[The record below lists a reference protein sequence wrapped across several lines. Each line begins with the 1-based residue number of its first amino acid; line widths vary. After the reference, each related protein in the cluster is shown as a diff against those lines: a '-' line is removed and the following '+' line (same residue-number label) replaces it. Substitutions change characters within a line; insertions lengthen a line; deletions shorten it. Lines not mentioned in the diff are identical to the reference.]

1 MDEMVNPNGMNW
13 GGLFSGMTSGDKT
26 FLGLVGFTGFM
37 YLVKLVFD
45 SVDKAMEHGYDATI
59 TSTNNGS
66 ISFTHRNEQA
76 GDQAQGKAEEETEYV
91 NADYNDK
98 TV

>member
-1 MDEMVNPNGMNW
+1 MDQMVNQNGMNW
-13 GGLFSGMTSGDKT
+13 GGLFSGMTSGDKA

-37 YLVKLVFD
+37 YFVKLIFD

-59 TSTNNGS
+59 ASTNSGS
-66 ISFTHRNEQA
+66 ISFTHRSAHA
-76 GDQAQGKAEEETEYV
+76 GDQAQGDAEEEAEYANV
-91 NADYNDK
+91 DYNEL